1 MLKMRRFRLNLDI
14 IISII
19 QAVALALVACF
30 ELTYLLYILIGL
42 LNILYQLERER
53 ILDLYVSKKG
63 VDLDKFMG
71 ENYFKIYSEMIIPD
85 IIFIHEHP
93 EPDNTF
99 DRVNIFLK
107 WKEASELIINNKIE
121 SYINNEPSS
130 EYVKTN
136 IYRIQFEATLEALIN
151 VYEQNN
157 CFEDIIDSFS
167 CSTLKGNCK
176 DLYNDLKVM
185 KNNL

>member
-42 LNILYQLERER
+42 INILYQLERER
-53 ILDLYVSKKG
+53 ILDLYVSRKG

-71 ENYFKIYSEMIIPD
+71 ENYFKIYSELIVPD
-85 IIFIHEHP
+85 IIFIHENP
-93 EPDNTF
+93 EPNNTF

-107 WKEASELIINNKIE
+107 WKEASELVINNKIE
-121 SYINNEPSS
+121 SYINNEPCS

-136 IYRIQFEATLEALIN
+136 IYRIQFEATLDSLIN
-151 VYEQNN
+151 IYEQNDW
-157 CFEDIIDSFS
+157 FEEIIDSFN

-176 DLYNDLKVM
+176 ELYIKIKTI